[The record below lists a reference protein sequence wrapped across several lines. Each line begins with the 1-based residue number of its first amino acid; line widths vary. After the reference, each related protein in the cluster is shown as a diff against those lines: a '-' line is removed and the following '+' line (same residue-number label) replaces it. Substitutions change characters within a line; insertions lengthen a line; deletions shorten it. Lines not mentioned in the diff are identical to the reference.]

1 MANASTPI
9 KITFGEWCTTHS
21 PLHSHG
27 SAAKKLKSKHPVL
40 DQLYLEDVNTRG
52 TLFGGDGDFDTGIV
66 LKQNLSLNNTA
77 LDPDKRTAPLLV
89 HGEWTKIELQ
99 GTSIQPFVD
108 AHDNAAD
115 AAAAVAC
122 VKALFDEFTN
132 EFSAALGSS
141 MKKKDITNHF
151 KVTSARGGVVVSD
164 NGVKYAVCMLGPCL
178 PKLDDLTRILK
189 KPNVSDHMKKIV
201 WMTGGSHGMT
211 NMSIKKNPEK
221 VYTTRC
227 RVIRCRVIRCRVIR
241 CRALTRDTLLSTSR
255 CFYRRLSRLTAS

>member
-1 MANASTPI
+1 MANASTPHKI
-9 KITFGEWCTTHS
+9 KFGDCESFLS
-21 PLHSHG
+21 PLHSDG
-27 SAAKKLKSKHPVL
+27 SALKKLRSEHPAPL
-40 DQLYLEDVNTRG
+40 GHLYLEDVNTRG
-52 TLFGGDGDFDTGIV
+52 TPFGGDGDFDKDV
-66 LKQNLSLNNTA
+66 ELKQNLSLNNTP

-132 EFSAALGSS
+132 EFSGTVSSS
-141 MKKKDITNHF
+141 MKKKDIPNHF
-151 KVTSARGGVVVSD
+151 KVTSARGGVVVSV

-189 KPNVSDHMKKIV
+189 KPNVPDHIKKIH

-211 NMSIKKNPEK
+211 NMPIKKNPEK

-227 RVIRCRVIRCRVIR
+227 RVIRCRVIRCRAPR
-241 CRALTRDTLLSTSR
+241 CRALTRVTLLSTSPFTGA
-255 CFYRRLSRLTAS
+255 CQD

>member
-9 KITFGEWCTTHS
+9 KIKFREFESSLT

-27 SAAKKLKSKHPVL
+27 SAAKKLKSEYPVL
-40 DQLYLEDVNTRG
+40 EQVYFEDVNTRG
-52 TLFGGDGDFDTGIV
+52 TPFGGDGDFDTDIV
-66 LKQNLSLNNTA
+66 LKQNLSLNNTP

-89 HGEWTKIELQ
+89 HGEWTKIALQ

-132 EFSAALGSS
+132 EFSGTVNSS
-141 MKKKDITNHF
+141 MKKKDIPNHF
-151 KVTSARGGVVVSD
+151 KVTSARGGVVVSA
-164 NGVKYAVCMLGPCL
+164 NGVKYTVCMLGPCL
-178 PKLDDLTRILK
+178 PKLDDLARIPK
-189 KPNVSDHMKKIV
+189 KPNVPGHIKKIV
-201 WMTGGSHGMT
+201 WMPGGSHGMT

-227 RVIRCRVIRCRVIR
+227 RVIRCRVIRCRAPR
-241 CRALTRDTLLSTSR
+241 CRALTRVTLLSTSPFTGA
-255 CFYRRLSRLTAS
+255 CQD

>member
-1 MANASTPI
+1 MANPSTPNTI
-9 KITFGEWCTTHS
+9 KIKFGEFESGLS
-21 PLHSHG
+21 PLHRYG
-27 SAAKKLKSKHPVL
+27 SAWKKLCTEWPVL
-40 DQLYLEDVNTRG
+40 EQLYLEDENTRG
-52 TLFGGDGDFDTGIV
+52 TPFGGDDDFDTDIV

-89 HGEWTKIELQ
+89 HGEWPKIELQ

-132 EFSAALGSS
+132 EFSGTVSSS
-141 MKKKDITNHF
+141 MKKMNVANKY

-164 NGVKYAVCMLGPCL
+164 NEVKYAVCMLGPCL
-178 PKLDDLTRILK
+178 PKLDDLARILK
-189 KPNVSDHMKKIV
+189 KPNVPGHIKKIE
-201 WMTGGSHGMT
+201 WMKGGALGMT
-211 NMSIKKNPEK
+211 SMSIKKNPDK

-227 RVIRCRVIRCRVIR
+227 RVIRCRVIRCRAPR
-241 CRALTRDTLLSTSR
+241 CRALTRVTLLSTSPFTGA
-255 CFYRRLSRLTAS
+255 CQD